1 MNSHDD
7 VSHRDRESAERH
19 HREPYPTG
27 TPHHS
32 NAASLQ
38 IHQPVASRIS
48 GVIHSPGG
56 LLANHGGSGP
66 PIPLG
71 APPGS
76 VNAFGGPLQNEPNRP
91 HQHNAQNAS
100 SQMFGA
106 IGGPASGPS
115 GSAGAAG
122 PVFGGPL
129 QQENARPG
137 QNIPFGGNGA
147 GGAMTASNPSL
158 TAGGAGGN
166 NGAMQQGQQP
176 ILNVSHGSTQQCDMR
191 HDVES
196 SVLAFLAELYVF
208 PLHFFLLLI
217 ALAYPMADIRSPGIL
232 SVLARGPTARC
243 VVMIPCSGQD

>member
-1 MNSHDD
+1 MNSHPDD

-19 HREPYPTG
+19 HREPYPSG

-38 IHQPVASRIS
+38 IHQPVASRIA

-76 VNAFGGPLQNEPNRP
+76 VNAFGGPLQNETNRP
-91 HQHNAQNAS
+91 HQHNVQNAS
-100 SQMFGA
+100 SQMYGV

-115 GSAGAAG
+115 GSAGAGAG

-137 QNIPFGGNGA
+137 QTIPFGGGSGNIA
-147 GGAMTASNPSL
+147 GVAIASNPPMP
-158 TAGGAGGN
+158 AGGAGSN
-166 NGAMQQGQQP
+166 NGTLQQGQQP
-176 ILNVSHGSTQQCDMR
+176 ILNVSDISSPWLLSST
-191 HDVES
+191 V
-196 SVLAFLAELYVF
+196 
-208 PLHFFLLLI
+208 
-217 ALAYPMADIRSPGIL
+217 
-232 SVLARGPTARC
+232 
-243 VVMIPCSGQD
+243 